1 MAAAAHGGVSSRS
14 CNFIVVC
21 KCSFHSLYSLV
32 CLFYWCHQGRI
43 RSGFAMTEP
52 AVASSDAT
60 NISLQMYAPS
70 ASQESCPLNPQS
82 HPILQAN
89 HRHPCSFEWSQMVDY
104 QRVTPK
110 MQNSHRHGQNKSLS
124 CIPAQAAVDG
134 PRAYRRSRTIY
145 CPTTVVLRAFRS
157 HPSSRFFHHF

>member
-1 MAAAAHGGVSSRS
+1 MAAAAHGGASSRS
-14 CNFIVVC
+14 CNCIVVC
-21 KCSFHSLYSLV
+21 IYSLV
-32 CLFYWCHQGRI
+32 CLFYWFHQGRI

-70 ASQESCPLNPQS
+70 ASQGSFPLNPQS
-82 HPILQAN
+82 HTILQAN
-89 HRHPCSFEWSQMVDY
+89 HRHPCSFERSQMVDH
-104 QRVTPK
+104 QRATPK

-124 CIPAQAAVDG
+124 CISAQAAVDG

-157 HPSSRFFHHF
+157 QPSSRYFHHY